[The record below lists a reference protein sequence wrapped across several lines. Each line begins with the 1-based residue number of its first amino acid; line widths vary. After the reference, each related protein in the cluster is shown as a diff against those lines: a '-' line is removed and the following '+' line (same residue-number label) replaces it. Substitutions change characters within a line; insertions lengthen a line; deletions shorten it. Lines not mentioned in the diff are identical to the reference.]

1 MPDTITRS
9 TIDLIVNG
17 AAGRMG
23 ARVCALAATDRRFN
37 LVAAIEPSGSSAIG
51 RDAASGLLLDRAV
64 KIADR
69 APNSRG
75 GVVIDF
81 SSASGVLA
89 AALVASDRGA
99 ALVVGTTGLG
109 NDVVAQLRSAASTIP
124 ILLAPNMS
132 LGVAV
137 LAHAASVVASAL
149 GPGFSCSIVEAH
161 HSQKKDAPS
170 GTALRL
176 ASAVRSAGGSLGD
189 DQVLAVRG
197 GDVIGEHTVRFAGPG
212 EYLELTHR
220 ATSRDLFALGALRA
234 ASWIAGKPAGW
245 YTIEDAL
252 GIAACS

>member
-1 MPDTITRS
+1 MTDTTTRT

-23 ARVCALAATDRRFN
+23 ARICALSATDKRFN
-37 LVAAIEPSGSSAIG
+37 LVAAIEPTGSNAIG
-51 RDAASGLLLDRAV
+51 RDAASGVLLDRAV
-64 KIADR
+64 KIGDR

-75 GVVIDF
+75 GAVIDF
-81 SSASGVLA
+81 SSPAGSLGA
-89 AALVASDRGA
+89 MRIALERGA

-109 NDVVAQLRSAASTIP
+109 NDVVAQLRSASDRVP
-124 ILLAPNMS
+124 VLLAPNMS

-137 LAHAASVVASAL
+137 IAHAVAIVASAL
-149 GPGFSCSIVEAH
+149 GKDFSCSIVEAH
-161 HSQKKDAPS
+161 HALKKDAPS

-176 ASAVRSAGGSLGD
+176 AAAVRGAGGALSD

-220 ATSRDLFALGALRA
+220 ATNRDLFALGALRGA
-234 ASWIAGKPAGW
+234 AWLAGKPPGW

-252 GIAACS
+252 GIAARS